1 MADFHTL
8 LKHAKPEWPE
18 EWRFHLGEVCNI
30 LRQIEARNSEHNG
43 ANATT
48 TAKESKPVRRK
59 HAGYQEPSIWLFL
72 LILTLALIVGAWA
85 DAPTPQPVQDSGD
98 YQQEIFK

>member
-18 EWRFHLGEVCNI
+18 EWCFRLGEVCNI
-30 LRQIEARNSEHNG
+30 LRQIEARNSEHNA

-48 TAKESKPVRRK
+48 TAKESKAVRRK
-59 HAGYQEPSIWLFL
+59 HAGYQEPSIWML
-72 LILTLALIVGAWA
+72 LLLLALALIVGAWA
-85 DAPTPQPVQDSGD
+85 DAPESHPEQDSGD
-98 YQQEIFK
+98 YRQEIFH